1 MKELKHTDCD
11 FERSSTVDQVGQVFR
26 YQGRLFRAIHQPA
39 LATALQAIDL
49 AETQGWFDL
58 GLIPTWRTDYQ
69 MVGYAAVIEHRR
81 LPYVTVRAEWSGEG
95 LRQAALC
102 YLRVAA
108 ALARSQLCLKD
119 SHPWNVL
126 FERSN
131 PHIIDWGSIRPMA
144 ELNWDFWYWQFR
156 RYFLV
161 PLYLFAHGQPVLAR
175 AMMREHIIGV
185 GNILADLPI
194 VQHLPETTASI
205 FQHRH
210 TLLADKVFEAWAD
223 HVSSMVL
230 PKVVGEWAD
239 YEQPRF
245 LGLAALDRLRLK
257 DRLLL
262 NILQSDSGTTVLDIG
277 CNLGVHSE
285 MCAELGKRVVAT
297 DIEESCLNDL
307 FIRTTTSQRDV
318 LTVYMDFLWPMGD
331 SGVMNS
337 LPSAAERLGGDT
349 CLAMALIH
357 HLVFKHQIG
366 FETFAWHLSKFARQ
380 RAIVEFVPA
389 DDVYVAQWAPER
401 FPWYTLENLI
411 AAMQKHF
418 ERCEVIAS
426 DPSPRKLLICD
437 RKRHSTSA

>member
-1 MKELKHTDCD
+1 MKELRHDDCD

-39 LATALQAIDL
+39 LATALQAIEL

-58 GLIPTWRTDYQ
+58 GLIPTWRTNYQ
-69 MVGYAAVIEHRR
+69 LAGYAAVIEHRR
-81 LPYVTVRAEWSGEG
+81 LPYVTVRGEWSGEG

-131 PHIIDWGSIRPMA
+131 PYVIDWGSIRPVA
-144 ELNWDFWYWQFR
+144 ELNWEFWYWQFR

-161 PLYLFAHGQPVLAR
+161 PLYLFTHGQPALAR

-194 VQHLPETTASI
+194 VQHLPEATASI
-205 FQHRH
+205 FQRRH
-210 TLLADKVFEAWAD
+210 TLPVDKVFEAWAD
-223 HVSSMVL
+223 YVSGIVL
-230 PKVVGEWAD
+230 PKVAGEWAD

-245 LGLAALDRLRLK
+245 QGLTALDRLRLK

-262 NILQSDSGTTVLDIG
+262 NILQSDPGTTVLDIG

-307 FIRTTTSQRDV
+307 FIRTVTSQRDV
-318 LTVYMDFLWPMGD
+318 LTAYMNFLWPIGD

-337 LPSAAERLGGDT
+337 LPPASERLGGDT
-349 CLAMALIH
+349 CLAMAFIH

-389 DDVYVAQWAPER
+389 DDVYVAEWAPER
-401 FPWYTLENLI
+401 FPWYTLANLI

-437 RKRHSTSA
+437 RKRHLPSA